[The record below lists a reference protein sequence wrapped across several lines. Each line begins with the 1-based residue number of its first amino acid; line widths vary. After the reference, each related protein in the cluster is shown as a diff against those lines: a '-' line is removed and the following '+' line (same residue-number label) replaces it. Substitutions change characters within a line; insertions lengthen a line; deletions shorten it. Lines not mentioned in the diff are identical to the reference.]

1 MQRTRT
7 APNALAFTP
16 LALQNVHIS
25 PHQLSHKH
33 SVLPQSHAKGSQ
45 QKAPRHQN
53 TTHVVHYKNHQCSVL
68 TLPRELIRSDK
79 KTLLK
84 GKGRQ
89 DPRAD

>member
-25 PHQLSHKH
+25 PHELSHKH

-45 QKAPRHQN
+45 KKPHSIRTPHTWCSTRTISAP
-53 TTHVVHYKNHQCSVL
+53 CS
-68 TLPRELIRSDK
+68 RSQ
-79 KTLLK
+79 
-84 GKGRQ
+84 GS
-89 DPRAD
+89 

>member
-1 MQRTRT
+1 MNGPRCSCIYPISSPERSHF
-7 APNALAFTP
+7 APPIIPQTLSA
-16 LALQNVHIS
+16 S
-25 PHQLSHKH
+25 PEPCKG
-33 SVLPQSHAKGSQ
+33 LPE
-45 QKAPRHQN
+45 KAPQHQN